1 MQQLTIT
8 PQLKRIMPLPSSPPT
23 STSMVIQMTL
33 INPTGSLANRR
44 QSSRLAM
51 FHSRSTDP
59 IDPSIPTNSIYLL
72 ATNSVSRV
80 DTVLRV
86 HKNNFVIFVCR
97 ILIYPVGIQNPQIG
111 TFTTNT
117 FFCCRTQRSL
127 IFELIHTLI
136 CLCTH
141 QYYFNRDPLPACQM

>member
-1 MQQLTIT
+1 MMQQLAVT

-59 IDPSIPTNSIYLL
+59 IDSSIPTNSIYLL

-86 HKNNFVIFVCR
+86 HKNNFVIFVRR

-117 FFCCRTQRSL
+117 FFSSRTQRTL
-127 IFELIHTLI
+127 VLELIHTLI
-136 CLCTH
+136 RLH
-141 QYYFNRDPLPACQM
+141 FQGQSLPS

>member
-1 MQQLTIT
+1 MMQQLAVT

-86 HKNNFVIFVCR
+86 HKNNFVIFVRR
-97 ILIYPVGIQNPQIG
+97 ILIYPVGVQNPQIG

-117 FFCCRTQRSL
+117 LFSSRTQRTL
-127 IFELIHTLI
+127 VLELIHTLI
-136 CLCTH
+136 RLH
-141 QYYFNRDPLPACQM
+141 CQGQCHPS